1 MNRAELVALIV
12 ACCRDNLPSPNTA
25 STLDENTRIFGKDGS
40 FDSLQLVNLLIEVE
54 QRINE
59 RYGTIIS
66 IADDRAMSQER
77 SPFRK
82 IGSLADYV
90 GILITEQKTSP

>member
-1 MNRAELVALIV
+1 MNRADLVDLIV
-12 ACCRDNLPSPNTA
+12 ACCRDNLPSPGTA
-25 STLDENTRIFGKDGS
+25 PTLDENTRIFGKDGS

-90 GILITEQKTSP
+90 GMLITEQKTSP

>member
-1 MNRAELVALIV
+1 MKRADLIDLIV
-12 ACCRDNLPSPNTA
+12 ACCRDNLPPVDTA
-25 STLDENTRIFGKDGS
+25 PTLDENTRIFGKDGS

-54 QRINE
+54 QRVNE

-77 SPFRK
+77 SPFRT

-90 GILITEQKTSP
+90 SMLISEQKTSP